1 MHLWDKLILG
11 DNSYPLY
18 IGISVLMQLK
28 TTLLQSGFNECILL
42 FSDLPDIVME
52 TCVIESQRMYLCT
65 PKSISFR
72 KYVLRVDKK
81 LDPLDINNIEL
92 SELQNEVCPRISAN
106 DLLKL
111 ILNEP
116 EGVAVIDLRNN
127 LE

>member
-106 DLLKL
+106 DLLEL
-111 ILNEP
+111 ILHEP
-116 EGVAVIDLRNN
+116 ERVAVIDLRNN